1 MWTNVGGKGVA
12 QMTTTLNASYL
23 VKVSTWGEGV
33 KICPRPRG
41 LYTPPNL
48 LFDSG
53 ISRPESPQATANPW
67 KIKDDQGVSRRSST
81 LSQMPEVMVTNVS
94 DKDKKAPIDEDRPKL
109 SVTELMNLL
118 PV

>member
-1 MWTNVGGKGVA
+1 MDFSFRQLWLYYKQYVGE
-12 QMTTTLNASYL
+12 Q
-23 VKVSTWGEGV
+23 
-33 KICPRPRG
+33 IQ
-41 LYTPPNL
+41 PNL